1 MQMKNFANFFGVI
14 TTPNKL
20 TRVTIEIISAIDH
33 IVTK

>member
-1 MQMKNFANFFGVI
+1 MRNFKQRYFFGVI